1 MPHSLKPFT
10 VADFSFLL
18 LLFLN
23 CNLTTAESVKFVEI
37 EVFELTF
44 VTTKPLN
51 MKLFSLVAAITVLLF
66 SSCDE
71 ITGERIRGNGN
82 VISQARSQT
91 NFTGV
96 EVSDAIHVYVKTD
109 SAFSVKVEA
118 DENLQQHIII
128 TEVNGVLRIRE
139 EDGTN
144 LNATGKIKVY
154 VSAPS
159 IKSLDASGASKI
171 ISENELTTD
180 AIDIDV
186 TGASSAELELKT
198 PKVSAS
204 MSGASHI
211 TLFGKTKDL
220 IIKGSGASDAN
231 CYELLSENADV
242 DLSGASNAEVF
253 ASVKLNAE
261 ASGASDVRYKGSA
274 VASQRTS
281 GAGSV
286 KKVE

>member
-1 MPHSLKPFT
+1 
-10 VADFSFLL
+10 
-18 LLFLN
+18 
-23 CNLTTAESVKFVEI
+23 
-37 EVFELTF
+37 
-44 VTTKPLN
+44 
-51 MKLFSLVAAITVLLF
+51 MKRFSLVAAITALLF

-82 VISQARSQT
+82 VISQARSHT

-96 EVSDAIHVYVKTD
+96 EVSDAIHVYIRND
-109 SAFSVKVEA
+109 SAFSVKVET

-128 TEVNGVLRIRE
+128 TGENGVLRIRE

-154 VSAPS
+154 VSAPAF
-159 IKSLDASGASKI
+159 KSLDASGACKI
-171 ISENELTTD
+171 ISENEITAA

-186 TGASSAELELKT
+186 TGASHADLQLKS

-204 MSGASHI
+204 MSGASNV
-211 TLFGKTKDL
+211 TLSGQTKDL

-231 CYELLSENADV
+231 CFELLSENADV

-253 ASVKLNAE
+253 ASVKITAD
-261 ASGASDVRYKGSA
+261 ASGASDIRYKGN
-274 VASQRTS
+274 ASVNQSTS

-286 KKVE
+286 KKAE